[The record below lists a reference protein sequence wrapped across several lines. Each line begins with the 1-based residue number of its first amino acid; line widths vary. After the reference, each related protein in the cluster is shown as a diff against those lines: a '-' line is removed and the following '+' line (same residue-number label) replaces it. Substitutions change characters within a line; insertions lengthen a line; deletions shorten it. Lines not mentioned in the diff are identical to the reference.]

1 MNLLS
6 VDQLTKSYG
15 ERVLFQ
21 NISFGVNQGQKVA
34 LVAKNGSGKST
45 LFQILMGKNIADSGK
60 VTFRK
65 DIRVSFLEQEP
76 FFQNGITV
84 SDALFAGDNVVLDA
98 VKEYEKAVDL
108 VTHDSNDANQEK
120 LQNAMIKMDTLQAWD
135 YETKVKQILSQLNIP
150 DLSKT
155 VDSMSGGQKKRLALA
170 RILIEE
176 PQFVLMD
183 EPTNH
188 LDVDM
193 IEWLEN
199 YLERNQMSVLM
210 VTHDRYFLDNVCDE
224 IIELDNK
231 TLYHYAGNYAYFL
244 EKKAEREFNA
254 DQEITKARNTF
265 RKELEWVR
273 KQPKARGTKSKSR
286 LDAFDDLTEKIAGR
300 KIEKEL
306 QLNVKMS
313 RVGGKILELEGVK
326 KQFGDLKI
334 INQFDYVFKRGDRIG
349 IVGKNGVGKS
359 TFLNIILGLEKADA
373 GKISPGETIVFGYF
387 DQKGLKIK
395 EDKRVVE
402 VVKDIAEFIPL
413 ADGTSLSASMLLT
426 QFLFPPELQYTF
438 VSKLSGGEKR
448 RLHLLTVLM
457 KNPNFLILDEPTND
471 LDLDSL
477 SVLEDFLENYK
488 GCVII
493 VTHDRYFMDK
503 LVDHLFIFE
512 GNGVIDG
519 FTGNYTDYRL
529 EKMLKEKV
537 AEQKNKTP
545 QNTVSP
551 AKVIE
556 VETKP
561 KAKISFKEK
570 QEYETLEKEI
580 AALEAKKIEHENS
593 LSKVNL
599 NHEAIAEAGQNISKI
614 AEEIDLKS
622 LRWIELS
629 EKM

>member
-6 VDQLTKSYG
+6 VEQLTKSYG

-21 NISFGVNQGQKVA
+21 NISFGISQGQKVA

-45 LFQILMGKNIADSGK
+45 LLQILTGKNIADSGK

-76 FFQNGITV
+76 FFTSGITV

-98 VKEYEKAVDL
+98 VKQYEKAVDL
-108 VTHDSNDANQEK
+108 VTHDPNDANQEL

-150 DLSKT
+150 DLDKT

-176 PQFVLMD
+176 PEFVLMD

-193 IEWLEN
+193 IEWLES
-199 YLERNQMSVLM
+199 YLERNNMSVLM
-210 VTHDRYFLDNVCDE
+210 VTHDRYFLDNVCNE

-231 TLYHYAGNYAYFL
+231 TLYHYNGNYAYFL

-334 INQFDYVFKRGDRIG
+334 ISQFDYVFKKGDRIG

-387 DQKGLKIK
+387 DQKGLNIK
-395 EDKRVVE
+395 EDKRVIE

-413 ADGTSLSASMLLT
+413 ADGSSLSASMLLT

-477 SVLEDFLENYK
+477 AVLEDFLENYK

-493 VTHDRYFMDK
+493 VTHDRYFMDR

-529 EKMLKEKV
+529 EKMLKEKQL
-537 AEQKNKTP
+537 EQA
-545 QNTVSP
+545 
-551 AKVIE
+551 AKVQQVATPVKTIE
-556 VETKP
+556 VETKAKP
-561 KAKISFKEK
+561 KISYKEK
-570 QEYETLEKEI
+570 LEYETLEKEI
-580 AALEAKKIEHENS
+580 ATIESKKTDLENKLNSVGSDHTEMTKISEQIAILIFDLDKKTM
-593 LSKVNL
+593 
-599 NHEAIAEAGQNISKI
+599 
-614 AEEIDLKS
+614 
-622 LRWIELS
+622 RWLELS
-629 EKM
+629 EKMD